1 MLGSRRPSPGRSSSP
16 KADRGQS
23 RPFENTMLVMYLRS
37 GWQGF
42 KKGFAFGHVLSFQTG
57 TRLSLR
63 LTCNYCSADHAR
75 PYDASMIFLQQF
87 VHACLAV
94 ARNAATDAGHW
105 TPDAQKSGTPV
116 MHASAHKHTSCCC
129 MSYWV
134 AMNWGAS
141 RCVVVDRFQMPLCS
155 AGEESFCAMTT
166 SSRGLL
172 PQSWQSHHII

>member
-1 MLGSRRPSPGRSSSP
+1 MATCRLCRQGAGAVSATGS
-16 KADRGQS
+16 
-23 RPFENTMLVMYLRS
+23 LVRCSTRAAPACCLR
-37 GWQGF
+37 
-42 KKGFAFGHVLSFQTG
+42 A
-57 TRLSLR
+57 
-63 LTCNYCSADHAR
+63 SADHAR

-134 AMNWGAS
+134 AMNLGAS